1 MYIIK
6 TIIDNIIYIII
17 NKNIIN
23 EIKDKIYWNDKWDII
38 YKNKLINVYINNK
51 NKEYHFN
58 MDYYN
63 IELYFMDKPFEEL
76 YYNIFIKKL
85 PYY

>member
-1 MYIIK
+1 MYVIK
-6 TIIDNIIYIII
+6 NIIDNIIYIII

-23 EIKDKIYWNDKWDII
+23 EIKDKIYWDDKWDII
-38 YKNKLINVYINNK
+38 YKNTLISIYINNK
-51 NKEYHFN
+51 NKEYTFDVD
-58 MDYYN
+58 DYN
-63 IELYFMDKPFEEL
+63 TELYFIDKPFEEL